1 MSERKG
7 KEGSY
12 VEYTSPDGK
21 VRDSGF
27 IRNVHGDGTYDI
39 FFSGLQQSDF
49 NTRIQPPLLIRVA
62 SEGLAGTESGDPRDS
77 DAASEIEKIY
87 NKAKAFKAKQE
98 QEANRDDTGIEV
110 PRKEDD

>member
-49 NTRIQPPLLIRVA
+49 
-62 SEGLAGTESGDPRDS
+62 
-77 DAASEIEKIY
+77 
-87 NKAKAFKAKQE
+87 
-98 QEANRDDTGIEV
+98 
-110 PRKEDD
+110 